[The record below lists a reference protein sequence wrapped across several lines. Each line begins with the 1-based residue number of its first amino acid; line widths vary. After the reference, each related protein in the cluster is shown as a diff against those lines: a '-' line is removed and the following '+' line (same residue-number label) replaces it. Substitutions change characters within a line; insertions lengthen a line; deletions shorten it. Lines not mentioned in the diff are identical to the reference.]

1 MLEWQKVPRQNIIDG
16 RVFQVPNFSFN
27 KFLETGTA
35 YGEIDTEDFA
45 VRSYTIH
52 PQILYAKNHVSV
64 LTFGTKSYVEISTS
78 IFGDGIINVGNYSS
92 LSSNIVFNMM
102 GSEDHDFRRVSCYAL
117 SHSDFEVTPDFY
129 QNYFNKP
136 AKNIQ
141 IGSDVWI
148 GRGCNLKCTNPD
160 KPLIIGDG
168 AVIAADSVVVK
179 NVPPY
184 AIVGGNPA
192 KVIKYRF
199 SEKIIESLL
208 KIKWWN
214 WDIDKIYENYKYFND
229 IEKFIELHDKEA

>member
-1 MLEWQKVPRQNIIDG
+1 MLEMQNVPRQNIIDG

-27 KFLETGTA
+27 KFLETGVA
-35 YGEIDTEDFA
+35 YGLIDAANFIA
-45 VRSYTIH
+45 SSFTIH
-52 PQILYAKNHVSV
+52 PQT
-64 LTFGTKSYVEISTS
+64 LTTFQNAAVIIFGTKSYIDFSAS
-78 IFGDGIINVGNYSS
+78 ILGNGIINVGNYSS
-92 LSSNIVFNMM
+92 LAAQIVFNMM
-102 GSEDHDFRRVSCYAL
+102 GSEDHDYNRVSTYAL

-129 QNYFNKP
+129 KNYFDKP
-136 AKNIQ
+136 AKNIS

-148 GRGCNLKCTNPD
+148 GRGCKLKCTNPD

-168 AVIAADSVVVK
+168 AVVAADSVVVK

-208 KIKWWN
+208 KIQWWN
-214 WDIDKIYENYKYFND
+214 WDIDKIYDNFKYFND